1 MLEVNIDKKFIY
13 QPELLYEH
21 TKTVWNQL
29 FTGETARLL
38 IDDGNQ
44 CALEVF

>member
-1 MLEVNIDKKFIY
+1 MLEVNIEKKFIY
-13 QPELLYEH
+13 QPELVHEH

-29 FTGETARLL
+29 FTGKPARLL